1 MKRRSTKVRV
11 SIAAIVAA
19 FSMSAWSCQSE
30 ETAQQRADRFLA
42 MYNSIAQK
50 IYAVAGDA
58 NWKASTDVTA
68 MHVGERIGADRAF
81 GAFAGSNY
89 VIEETKALLEQSA
102 QLDDLTRRQL
112 DKILLAASQYPGT
125 IPDVVNRRIE
135 QEAKQSAVLDSFEF
149 CAERVGEKCLKP
161 ITANEIDNTL
171 RSSRDLRERKHIWEV
186 SKQVGP
192 ALKPGLIELR
202 SLRNQVAQEMGYDS
216 FFALQVADYG
226 TTVAEMMELME
237 KFQQELKPL
246 YEQVHCWAKYK
257 LAERYGQPP
266 PQRIPAHWIGNRW
279 AQAWPGLTEAADLD
293 PLFAGKQ
300 PEWIVEQG
308 ERFYTSLG
316 MPALPKSFW
325 GKSDLYQLPPGDKRN
340 KNTHA
345 SAWHLDLE
353 QDVRSLMSVEP
364 NYRWFQTSHHELGH
378 IYYYLAYTNPNVP
391 LTLREG
397 ANRAFHEAV
406 GDLIG
411 IAARQ
416 PAYLRQI
423 GLLPQDREIDQIQWL
438 LDEALNEAA
447 VFIPFSAGTMSFFEH
462 DLYEENLSPDEFN
475 QRWWEYVG
483 RFQGVE
489 PPEPRG
495 EEFCDG
501 CTKTHISD
509 DPAQYYDYAMA
520 FVLKY
525 QLHTYIAK
533 NILQQDP
540 HDCNYYG
547 NKEVGEFLWELLSL
561 GATRDWREVI
571 REKTG
576 EEVSTRAMLEY
587 FEPLLDYLKKENAGR
602 DVSW

>member
-1 MKRRSTKVRV
+1 MTTRQFFLSLLT
-11 SIAAIVAA
+11 SLLFGT
-19 FSMSAWSCQSE
+19 FSCGSGESAQE
-30 ETAQQRADRFLA
+30 RANRFLA
-42 MYNSIAQK
+42 MYDSIGQK
-50 IYAVAGDA
+50 LYSVAGE
-58 NWKASTDVTA
+58 ASWNAYTDVTDQ
-68 MHVGERIGADRAF
+68 HIGERIAADRAY

-89 VIEETKALLEQSA
+89 VIEETKALLAREA
-102 QLDDLTRRQL
+102 ELDDLTQRQL
-112 DKILLAASQYPGT
+112 EKILLAAAQYPGT
-125 IPDVVNRRIE
+125 IPDVVNARIE
-135 QEAKQSAVLDSFEF
+135 LEAKQSAVLDTFTY
-149 CAERVGEKCLKP
+149 CVDKRGDDCRKKVTP
-161 ITANEIDNTL
+161 NEIDNTL
-171 RSSRDLRERKHIWEV
+171 RASRNLTERKDTWEL

-192 ALKPGLIELR
+192 PLKPGLVELR
-202 SLRNQVAQEMGYDS
+202 KLRNQVAQEMGYDS

-226 TTVAEMMELME
+226 MSVDEMMALME
-237 KFQQELKPL
+237 SFVDDLKPL
-246 YEQVHCWAKYK
+246 YEQLHTWTKYE
-257 LAERYGQPP
+257 LAERYGQTPP
-266 PQRIPAHWIGNRW
+266 KRIPAHWIGNRW
-279 AQAWPGLTEAADLD
+279 AQAWPGLTQAADLD
-293 PLFAGKQ
+293 PLFKDKS

-316 MPALPKSFW
+316 MQSLPESFW
-325 GKSDLYQLPPGDKRN
+325 EKSDLYQLPPDATRK

-345 SAWHLDLE
+345 SAWHLDLDE
-353 QDVRSLMSVEP
+353 DVRSLMSVEA

-378 IYYYLAYTNPNVP
+378 VYYFMAYANPDVP

-423 GLLPQDREIDQIQWL
+423 GLLPEDQEIDEIQWL
-438 LDEALNEAA
+438 LDEALNEAVA
-447 VFIPFSAGTMSFFEH
+447 FIPFSAGTMSSFEH
-462 DLYEENLSPDEFN
+462 DLYEENLSPEEFN
-475 QRWWEYVG
+475 ARWWEYVG

-495 EEFCDG
+495 EEYCDA
-501 CTKTHISD
+501 CTKTHISN
-509 DPAQYYDYAMA
+509 DPAQYYDYAIA

-533 NILQQDP
+533 NILKQDP
-540 HDCNYYG
+540 RDCNYFG
-547 NKEVGEFLWELLSL
+547 NEEVGRFLSEILRL

-587 FEPLLDYLKKENAGR
+587 FEPLTDYLKEENVGR
-602 DVSW
+602 DVGW

>member
-1 MKRRSTKVRV
+1 
-11 SIAAIVAA
+11 
-19 FSMSAWSCQSE
+19 
-30 ETAQQRADRFLA
+30 

-50 IYAVAGDA
+50 LYAVAGEA
-58 NWKASTDVTA
+58 SWKASTDVTDQ
-68 MHVGERIGADRAF
+68 HIGERIAADRAF

-89 VIEETKALLEQSA
+89 VIEETKALLDRKAE
-102 QLDDLTRRQL
+102 LDDLTRRQL
-112 DKILLAASQYPGT
+112 EKILLAAAQYPGT
-125 IPDVVNRRIE
+125 IPDVVNARIE
-135 QEAKQSAVLDSFEF
+135 QEAKQSAVLDTFTY
-149 CAERVGEKCLKP
+149 CADKRGEDCRKKVTP
-161 ITANEIDNTL
+161 NEIDKTL
-171 RSSRDLRERKHIWEV
+171 RNSRNLTERRRTWEL

-192 ALKPGLIELR
+192 PLKPGLVALR
-202 SLRNQVAQEMGYDS
+202 KLRNQVAQEMGYDS

-226 TTVAEMMELME
+226 MKVDEMMAMME
-237 KFQQELKPL
+237 RFLADLKPL
-246 YEQVHCWAKYK
+246 YEQLHCWTKYE

-266 PQRIPAHWIGNRW
+266 PKRIPAHWIGNRW
-279 AQAWPGLTEAADLD
+279 AQAWPGLTQAADLD
-293 PLFAGKQ
+293 PLFKDKS

-316 MPALPKSFW
+316 MRALPRSFW
-325 GKSDLYQLPPGDKRN
+325 EKSDLYQLPPEATRK

-345 SAWHLDLE
+345 SAWHLDLA
-353 QDVRSLMSVEP
+353 QDVRSLMSVEA

-378 IYYYLAYTNPNVP
+378 VYYFMAYSNPDVP
-391 LTLREG
+391 LALREG

-423 GLLPQDREIDQIQWL
+423 GLLPEDQEIDQIQWL
-438 LDEALNEAA
+438 LDEALNEAVA
-447 VFIPFSAGTMSFFEH
+447 FIPFSAGTMSSFEH

-475 QRWWEYVG
+475 ARWWEYVG

-495 EEFCDG
+495 EEYCDG
-501 CTKTHISD
+501 CTKTHISN
-509 DPAQYYDYAMA
+509 DPAQYYDYAIA

-533 NILQQDP
+533 NILKQDP
-540 HDCNYYG
+540 RNCNYYG
-547 NKEVGEFLWELLSL
+547 NEEVGRFLSEILRL

-587 FEPLLDYLKKENAGR
+587 FEPLMDYLQQENAGR
-602 DVSW
+602 DVGW